1 MVLARQECTYGAIG
15 MIVGRFVPHI
25 TVRKAPP
32 SVAFTDRMSVR
43 MRKRAWPRGT
53 KLRGG
58 IERRGGK
65 CGQHCRAHDAG
76 YMYAAHFPQL
86 VFFLPQ
92 RHPALQRPGINIPPN
107 GGPSVLPN

>member
-43 MRKRAWPRGT
+43 MRKRAWPRGI

-86 VFFLPQ
+86 VFFFQ
-92 RHPALQRPGINIPPN
+92 CIS
-107 GGPSVLPN
+107 GGS

>member
-1 MVLARQECTYGAIG
+1 MLLARQECTYGAIG

-58 IERRGGK
+58 TERRGGK
-65 CGQHCRAHDAG
+65 CGQVPKLAQRGPLVERKQARFPESKKANIKRDCLPRKPG
-76 YMYAAHFPQL
+76 Y
-86 VFFLPQ
+86 
-92 RHPALQRPGINIPPN
+92 PAYWL
-107 GGPSVLPN
+107 